1 MLLENSNDTQTNAV
15 PIVPNYLLFMLL
27 MVPISAKILLFI
39 ASIVFGI
46 FDFSE
51 LFAYITNPGLLFF
64 FYPMLII
71 PAIIS
76 FMYFKSLVARYGAG
90 KLDSL
95 TILKF
100 WRYLHSIS
108 IVYFAFFPLLEPFS
122 LRFCNFSMT
131 TVAVF
136 GFWMANIAA
145 VFFASLFT
153 YILFTQRFESFLSF
167 MPFHQEAMSLNFT
180 QRFILVVSF
189 VTLANCAVFGALL
202 TDFQLITNMG
212 FFSWAGAKLL
222 PGTILC
228 FVFTIADVYA
238 LANNIGKRLDGMQV
252 FSKTLADGNYSI
264 KTMPVISRDQLGA
277 LVNDMNNQLV
287 KNKSLIQTII
297 ENIESTSLIS
307 SSLVSNVT
315 ETASTTE
322 QMVRNI
328 ESVKVSMSNQST
340 AVEESE
346 ATINQISKTIESLN
360 ESIET
365 QGVTLVQSSSSI
377 EEMVA
382 SIRSVSDI
390 LDKNNKTMQE
400 LLKASQDAKAIV
412 QNATTINKQVQDESE
427 GLLEAAN
434 IIQNI
439 ASQTNLLAM
448 NAAIEA
454 AHAGDAGN
462 GFAVVA
468 DEIRKLAEESSSQGQ
483 SISNVLKSVKDKISN
498 IAEATLN
505 VDSQFLNMQNFISE
519 LDNQERT
526 IQNAMNEQASG
537 GGQVLAAIKKLND
550 ISEIVKSG
558 SSEMLLA
565 SKEVSNEMSKLSDAT
580 HEINSNMDQ
589 LLSGT
594 SQIGASVNE
603 IREITQAND
612 HSVQKLNEATK
623 NFKV

>member
-1 MLLENSNDTQTNAV
+1 MLLGNSNDTQTDTI
-15 PIVPNYLLFMLL
+15 PTVPNYLLFMLL

-46 FDFSE
+46 FDFSK

-64 FYPMLII
+64 FYPMLIV
-71 PAIIS
+71 PALLS
-76 FMYFKSLVARYGAG
+76 FMYFKSLITQYGAG
-90 KLDSL
+90 ELDSL
-95 TILKF
+95 TVLKF
-100 WRYLHSIS
+100 SRYWQSIS
-108 IVYFAFFPLLEPFS
+108 IAYFGFFPLLEPLS

-131 TVAVF
+131 AVAVF

-153 YILFTQRFESFLSF
+153 YILFIQRLEKFLSF
-167 MPFHQEAMSLNFT
+167 MPFHQKAMSINFT
-180 QRFILVVSF
+180 QRFILVVGF
-189 VTLANCAVFGALL
+189 VTLANSAVFGALL
-202 TDFQLITNMG
+202 TDFKLIINMG
-212 FFSWAGAKLL
+212 FFSWTGAKLL
-222 PGTILC
+222 PATILC
-228 FVFTIADVYA
+228 FIFTIADVYA
-238 LANNIGKRLDGMQV
+238 LANNVGKRLDGMQV

-297 ENIESTSLIS
+297 ENIDSTTLIS

-365 QGVTLVQSSSSI
+365 QGVTIVQSSSSI

-427 GLLEAAN
+427 GLLEAAD

-454 AHAGDAGN
+454 AHAGDAGK

-558 SSEMLLA
+558 SSEMLIA
-565 SKEVSNEMSKLSDAT
+565 SKEVSSEMSKLSDAT

-589 LLSGT
+589 MLSGT